1 MSHLL
6 VQILPTPI
14 YRLLSDTW
22 HHSLEYIYSIQKGTN
37 DDEERILSS
46 ISPGGIQINVGTNM
60 DPSTLTAI
68 QWGITVGI
76 LLVTYLEF
84 YPGVCLS

>member
-1 MSHLL
+1 MF
-6 VQILPTPI
+6 
-14 YRLLSDTW
+14 
-22 HHSLEYIYSIQKGTN
+22 YSIQKGTN
-37 DDEERILSS
+37 DEEERILSS

-60 DPSTLTAI
+60 DPSTFTAI